1 MSNLVG
7 SIKSE
12 ISLATVLNN
21 GLNSAGWLLS
31 AEQQQ
36 RLLQYI
42 TLLDKWNKTYNL
54 TAVREPVRM
63 IGLHI
68 LDSLALLPHVG
79 LARTM
84 LDVGTGGG
92 LPGLPLAIAR
102 PDMQITMLDSQQKK
116 TVFIRQAICELDLKN
131 AEVEC
136 ARVKQFSPLEKFD
149 IVVSRAFAELSDFVK
164 DAAHLVAED
173 GLMFAMKGVYPNDEM
188 ARLAENST
196 MCFQVSAVIK
206 LYVPQ
211 VEGERHLIVLKKVKE
226 QADEQT
232 EEKIKEK
239 IKESRI

>member
-12 ISLATVLNN
+12 ISHATVLNN

-36 RLLQYI
+36 RLLQYVS
-42 TLLDKWNKTYNL
+42 LLDKWNKTYNL

-116 TVFIRQAICELDLKN
+116 TVFIRQAISELDLKN

-173 GLMFAMKGVYPNDEM
+173 GLMFAMKGVYPHDEM

-206 LYVPQ
+206 LCVPQ